1 MSDAAKP
8 LPNVTD
14 LNRPFWAGARDGKL
28 LVQRCGACGRLR
40 FPPARTC
47 DACLSAAADWVPVS
61 GQGTIWSVCEFHR
74 SYLRGFATELP
85 YNVALVTLDEGP
97 RLYTNIVGLP
107 YASIEIGMSV
117 QAIFEPVTADAALVK
132 FLPVQEASP

>member
-28 LVQRCGACGRLR
+28 PVQRCGACARFR

-47 DACLSAAADWVPVS
+47 EACLSDAVDWVPVS
-61 GQGTIWSVCEFHR
+61 GRGTVWSVCEFHR
-74 SYLRGFATELP
+74 PYLKGFAAGLP

-97 RLYTNIVGLP
+97 RLYTNIVGAP
-107 YASIEIGMSV
+107 YASIEIGMTV
-117 QAIFEPVTADAALVK
+117 QAVFEPVTADAALVK
-132 FLPVQEASP
+132 FRPVQEALP